1 MWGEALLPAR
11 GLTMLHSGSKQGKS
25 MLTLNL
31 ALALARGD
39 REFLGHSLLPGQ
51 HKTVVFQGEIH
62 LRGIYER
69 ASTMLD
75 IMANAGGCPPIVRR
89 SIIVNETR
97 QLKLETDAVFREFRD
112 FIRWYKPSLVIIDP
126 LAHVLTENE
135 NDNAIVGRQLRKLA
149 TLRDD
154 PGCAIILVHHDS
166 KQSESTGM
174 RSPRQRSRGADVL
187 NADPD
192 SILSLVPLGQD
203 PGFGPKSRLTPAGRY
218 GKTVDPFPI
227 VLNENTLWFELSRGD
242 RGDVNLLASW
252 IEEAGGAM
260 LESTLIEKINEEWD
274 YEREA
279 RKSGQPTRNRTAK
292 KAIER
297 AVKKGIIAA
306 RVEADVR
313 TYVKGDDVNEDSE

>member
-1 MWGEALLPAR
+1 
-11 GLTMLHSGSKQGKS
+11 
-25 MLTLNL
+25 MLTVNI

-39 REFLGHSLLPGQ
+39 REFLGHALYRPGE
-51 HKTVVFQGEIH
+51 HKKTVIFQGEIH
-62 LRGIYER
+62 LRGVYER
-69 ASTMLD
+69 AATMLEL
-75 IMANAGGCPPIVRR
+75 MTNSEGCPPIVKR
-89 SIIVNETR
+89 SIVVNETR
-97 QLKLETDAVFREFRD
+97 QLRLEHDRTFAEFKD
-112 FIRWYKPSLVIIDP
+112 FIRWFRPDLVILDP

-154 PGCAIILVHHDS
+154 PGCAIILVHHDG
-166 KQSESTGM
+166 KPSEASGM
-174 RSPRQRSRGADVL
+174 RQARQRSRGADVL

-218 GKTVDPFPI
+218 GKTVDPFTI
-227 VLNENTLWFELSRGD
+227 VLNENTLWFEVSKGD
-242 RGDVNLLASW
+242 RGDVDLLAHW

-260 LESTLIEKINEEWD
+260 LEHALIEKINEEWD

-279 RKSGQPTRNRTAK
+279 RKTGQPTRNRTAK

-297 AVKKGIIAA
+297 AVKKGVIAA
-306 RVEADVR
+306 KMEADVR
-313 TYVKGDDVNEDSE
+313 MYVKGEDHEENE